1 MSKLGNVTQQEKEMS
16 FFFFPQKKFA
26 KILGTQNCQEGLE
39 NGWELGETSPN
50 ATAKI
55 IAQEPKVCMPLPL
68 PGTASGGADL

>member
-1 MSKLGNVTQQEKEMS
+1 MSKLGNVTQQEKEMR
-16 FFFFPQKKFA
+16 FFFPPKKFA
-26 KILGTQNCQEGLE
+26 KILGTQNFQEGLE

-68 PGTASGGADL
+68 PGTVSGGADL